1 MMADLLTGED
11 VYAELNTRIRQA
23 GGNTAFA
30 VQARMNDKTVSNI
43 ANARRRLS
51 DDVLAVL
58 GLVAVE
64 AYKQQDGKI
73 IPVKAMFAKLNTAMR
88 DSGGNDAFARAH
100 GLNKTTLSCIAN
112 THRAPSKQLLTVL
125 GLEKVL
131 RYIRVPSAAPERLAA

>member
-1 MMADLLTGED
+1 MADLLCGKD

-30 VQARMNDKTVSNI
+30 LRYGMNDKTLSNI

-64 AYKQQDGKI
+64 AYKQPDGKI
-73 IPVKAMFAKLNTAMR
+73 ISIKEMFAKLNTEMR
-88 DSGGNDAFARAH
+88 SAGGNDAFARAY
-100 GLNKTTLSCIAN
+100 GLNKATVSCIAN
-112 THRAPSKQLLTVL
+112 THRSPSKPLLAVL
-125 GLEKVL
+125 GLRKVV
-131 RYIRVPSAAPERLAA
+131 RYMRVQISAPERMAA

>member
-1 MMADLLTGED
+1 MADLLCGKD

-30 VQARMNDKTVSNI
+30 LRYGMNDKTLSNI

-64 AYKQQDGKI
+64 AYKRQDGKI
-73 IPVKAMFAKLNTAMR
+73 ISIKEMFAKLNTEVR
-88 DSGGNDAFARAH
+88 DAGGNDAFARAH
-100 GLNKTTLSCIAN
+100 GLNKVTVSCIAN
-112 THRAPSKQLLTVL
+112 TRRSPSKPLLAVL
-125 GLEKVL
+125 GLRKVV
-131 RYIRVPSAAPERLAA
+131 RYMRVQISAPERMAA